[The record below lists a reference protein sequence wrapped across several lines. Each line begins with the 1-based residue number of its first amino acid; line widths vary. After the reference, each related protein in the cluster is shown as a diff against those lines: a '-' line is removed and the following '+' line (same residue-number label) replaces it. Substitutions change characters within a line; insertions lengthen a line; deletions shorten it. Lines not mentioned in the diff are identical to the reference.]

1 MDFALCSRRK
11 ERGPAFCLRL
21 HRVPPLGSLLK
32 ALGEKGASPRL
43 APAGPSLGPAPGV
56 SARSARPGADCYVGT
71 QGAGP
76 VAGEG
81 DPHRQAAAPVA
92 SAETYSGSQQECG
105 VVGVGAVKHRTLGVP
120 PLADR
125 TTMGRLGGK
134 TLRGGGA
141 RQESGPL
148 SPRGRR
154 LLLSAGQGGPHA
166 ESFPPI
172 TCHFAHTQDKPLSHI
187 TGGQTAAWRAVGPP
201 AEVGQS
207 RDLDPESLNC
217 GAGLLRAATSALGAA
232 SRAWPRMH
240 GARGC
245 VPGRRGL
252 QDHSLSPALEGR
264 GQRGHHDRGGA
275 QGKGG
280 GGGEGCTAAAGGGPS
295 SGPPRPP
302 RHPCGQM

>member
-1 MDFALCSRRK
+1 M
-11 ERGPAFCLRL
+11 
-21 HRVPPLGSLLK
+21 
-32 ALGEKGASPRL
+32 
-43 APAGPSLGPAPGV
+43 
-56 SARSARPGADCYVGT
+56 
-71 QGAGP
+71 
-76 VAGEG
+76 AGEG
-81 DPHRQAAAPVA
+81 DPRRQAAAPWHLQRRALVR
-92 SAETYSGSQQECG
+92 SRN
-105 VVGVGAVKHRTLGVP
+105 VVWWGGGGQAPNLGVP

-217 GAGLLRAATSALGAA
+217 GAGLLGAATSALGAA

-280 GGGEGCTAAAGGGPS
+280 GGGWGPVLGPS
-295 SGPPRPP
+295 ASTPPPLWADVAPQTPADGRLAQGPAAP
-302 RHPCGQM
+302 G